1 MFFSVEE
8 AAEAG
13 GAPGA
18 ILGDGEGSGHGIDEG
33 HGDDGVGHVQN
44 GKREWEEGR
53 MGARVCRGFDMTL

>member
-18 ILGDGEGSGHGIDEG
+18 VVGDGKGSGHGIDEG

-44 GKREWEEGR
+44 RTRE
-53 MGARVCRGFDMTL
+53 